1 MIIEI
6 SIRKNA
12 ENLGVGV
19 KNSFYM
25 RNKVLDSIR
34 SFIGVGYVDGLV

>member
-1 MIIEI
+1 MIIEL

-19 KNSFYM
+19 KTSFYM
-25 RNKVLDSIR
+25 RNKVLDSIIA
-34 SFIGVGYVDGLV
+34 FIDVDYVDGIV